1 MTKNEHMEELI
12 TKLYPNLKGVDKD
25 KFLHVIKQTGLD
37 PLMKQ
42 IYIVPRQSKNKSGN
56 WVTSFTIQT
65 SIDGFRLIAE
75 RSENYAPGREPIWE
89 FDDNKKMISATA
101 FVKKM
106 TKDGTWHEIGA
117 TAHYDEYVQ
126 LNKNGAPS
134 SFWKTKAKL
143 MTAKCAEA
151 LALRK
156 AFPDALTGV
165 YTDDEM
171 EQANNKAKEIDENVE
186 SEKKE
191 ALKLTKKQVK
201 ELDNILNKLPEYKKT
216 INDFLG
222 KKGILSNEDIP
233 IETFDK
239 ILKKAQELL
248 EIENENN

>member
-1 MTKNEHMEELI
+1 MEELI

-25 KFLHVIKQTGLD
+25 KFLHVVKQTGLD

-42 IYIVPRQSKNKSGN
+42 IYIVPRQSKDKFGN

-75 RSENYAPGREPIWE
+75 RSENYSPGREPIWE
-89 FDDNKKMISATA
+89 YDEDKKMISATA

-156 AFPDALTGV
+156 AFPDSLTGV

-171 EQANNKAKEIDENVE
+171 EQANNKVKEIAEE
-186 SEKKE
+186 IETTEKPKI
-191 ALKLTKKQVK
+191 TKNQIK
-201 ELDNILNKLPEYKKT
+201 ELEDILNVLPDYKKN
-216 INDFLG
+216 INNFLD
-222 KKGILSNEDIP
+222 KKGIITDEDIP
-233 IETFDK
+233 VEMYNK
-239 ILKKAQELL
+239 IMKKAQELL
-248 EIENENN
+248 EAENENN